1 MIAAQEK
8 AHRENM
14 EVSIPESIYMQDCH
28 QIFKIVA
35 MRKSLE

>member
-35 MRKSLE
+35 I